1 VRSKRSHN
9 QLLVPFVF
17 LVALVLSDRVLLLLS
32 SQASMKL
39 GIFIANVQVEGRAA
53 QEHEVV
59 YDHNKGTATCHIESD
74 VGKASQLTLSPNLI
88 LLVRIL

>member
-17 LVALVLSDRVLLLLS
+17 LVTLVLSDRVLLLS

-59 YDHNKGTATCHIESD
+59 YDHNKGTATCYIESD